1 MPELRDA
8 YRIQGSLFCYADLG
22 PGMRP
27 RTLFFITML
36 TVCHLILR
44 GQTLTNGALPA
55 AQEANRAGTTA
66 TNDPGQSGAGAEFSS
81 LPDDPGQEILPIA
94 KPEPAPPSG
103 VPVEWEA
110 ERQTR
115 VGNTWTL
122 TGGVVVHYRDYILR
136 ADKVVY
142 DQSTTELNADGHLQV
157 AGGPNDVL
165 IYADYG
171 DMRLN
176 MHTARFFNVHGS
188 QGVRRLGRTSVY
200 STTTPFFFTGRVVLE
215 TGEGNYQIIDGTM
228 TNCRLPKPDWQII
241 SRSIK
246 VESGQASTANALF
259 KFLNVPIFYFPYLRH
274 PIDETGRETG
284 FLIPVISTG
293 SSIRGYTFG
302 EQFYWVI
309 SRSMDMTAGTEYY
322 SKRGWAPNGDFR
334 YKGLGLDHLTVRW
347 NALVDRGIEL
357 PNPTVANPAKMTL
370 TNEGGVDINALG
382 RKDLSSSTRLAG
394 NIEYLSSYVYRLVF
408 NDDYWQAVSSE
419 VKSDMWLSNAHR
431 GFVSSVSLDR
441 FQTFAGTSG
450 TTVTDTASINAN
462 QARILHLPSLRF
474 DVLDRPLSASP
485 LYWGM
490 GSSLSYLTRSE
501 PHFHAR
507 NVGRFDFYP
516 HISLPLSAGG
526 WSVMAEGAL
535 RDTIY
540 SISQNPDL
548 KGTHFG
554 GTPFI
559 SHDALNRTD
568 FEASVDLRPP
578 ALERDFALTRWN
590 RELRHV
596 IEPEITYRY
605 VGGIGSQARHVL
617 LTDTTD
623 IATNTNEVGYSLTQR
638 FYLRPAGG
646 QTCASTDDK
655 TDPENCP
662 PQTHPREW
670 ASWQVAQE
678 FYVDSDFGGALIGGR
693 RNVFNST
700 LDLSGVAFLTGP
712 RNVSPVTSRLRFEA
726 IDNLRI
732 QWDLDYDTK
741 AGLFGADNMYAGYS
755 WGRTTVGVGHAM
767 LNAVDENGSAATTIK
782 SQQVQP
788 FFSIGKQSGKGFNMA
803 ANGGYDFT
811 HGQLQY
817 ASAQAVYNWNCCG
830 LTFGYR
836 RFDLGTVREETQ
848 YLYSFTLANFGALGD
863 IRRSSTAFRDPSLPP
878 AY

>member
-1 MPELRDA
+1 
-8 YRIQGSLFCYADLG
+8 
-22 PGMRP
+22 MRP
-27 RTLFFITML
+27 RTLVFITML

-44 GQTLTNGALPA
+44 GQALTNAALPA
-55 AQEANRAGTTA
+55 TQDANRAGTTA
-66 TNDPGQSGAGAEFSS
+66 TNGSGQSGAGAELSPS

-94 KPEPAPPSG
+94 QPEPIPPSG

-122 TGGVVVHYRDYILR
+122 TGGVVVHYRDYILH

-142 DQSTTELNADGHLQV
+142 DQSTTELDADGHLQV

-165 IYADYG
+165 LYADYG

-176 MHTARFFNVHGS
+176 MHTARYFSVHGS
-188 QGVRRLGRTSVY
+188 QGVRTLGRTSVY
-200 STTTPFFFTGRVVLE
+200 STTTPFFFAGRVVLE

-246 VESGQASTANALF
+246 VQDGKASTANALF
-259 KFLNVPIFYFPYLRH
+259 KFLNVPIFYLPYLRH
-274 PIDETGRETG
+274 PVDETGRESG

-309 SRSMDMTAGTEYY
+309 NRSMDMTVGTEYY

-334 YKGLGLDHLTVRW
+334 YKGSGLDHLTARW
-347 NALVDRGIEL
+347 NALIDRGIEL
-357 PNPTVANPAKMTL
+357 PITTGSTTMVL

-382 RKDLSSSTRLAG
+382 RKDLSSATRLAG
-394 NIEYLSSYVYRLVF
+394 KVEYLSSYVYRLVF

-419 VKSDMWLSNAHR
+419 VQSDVSLTNVHR
-431 GFVSSVSLDR
+431 GFVPSVSLDR

-474 DVLDRPLSASP
+474 DVLDRPLGVSQ

-490 GSSLSYLTRSE
+490 GSSLSYLTRSDPGE
-501 PHFHAR
+501 PTTPGSTTIGASFHAR
-507 NVGRFDFYP
+507 NAGRVDFYP
-516 HISLPLSAGG
+516 HLALPLAAGG
-526 WSVMAEGAL
+526 WNVMAEGAL
-535 RDTIY
+535 RETAY
-540 SISQNPDL
+540 TISQTPDL
-548 KGTHFG
+548 LGTNG
-554 GTPFI
+554 GVPTI

-578 ALERDFALTRWN
+578 AMERDFALIRWN
-590 RELRHV
+590 REMRHV

-605 VGGIGSQARHVL
+605 VGGIGSQAQRVL
-617 LTDTTD
+617 LMDTTD

-646 QTCASTDDK
+646 QSCASTDDK
-655 TDPENCP
+655 TASKDCQ
-662 PQTHPREW
+662 QTQPREW
-670 ASWQVAQE
+670 ASWQVAQK
-678 FYVDSDFGGALIGGR
+678 FYIDSSFGGALISDR
-693 RNVFNST
+693 RNVFDAT
-700 LDLSGVAFLTGP
+700 LDLSGAAFLTGP
-712 RNVSPVTSRLRFEA
+712 RNLSPVTSRLRFEA

-732 QWDLDYDTK
+732 QWDLDYDPK

-788 FFSIGKQSGKGFNMA
+788 FFSVGKQSGKGFNLA

-836 RFDLGTVREETQ
+836 RFDLGTIREETQ
-848 YLYSFTLANFGALGD
+848 YLYSFTLANFGSLGD
-863 IRRSSTAFRDPSLPP
+863 IRRSNTAFRDPTLPP

>member
-1 MPELRDA
+1 
-8 YRIQGSLFCYADLG
+8 
-22 PGMRP
+22 
-27 RTLFFITML
+27 
-36 TVCHLILR
+36 
-44 GQTLTNGALPA
+44 
-55 AQEANRAGTTA
+55 
-66 TNDPGQSGAGAEFSS
+66 
-81 LPDDPGQEILPIA
+81 
-94 KPEPAPPSG
+94 
-103 VPVEWEA
+103 
-110 ERQTR
+110 
-115 VGNTWTL
+115 
-122 TGGVVVHYRDYILR
+122 
-136 ADKVVY
+136 
-142 DQSTTELNADGHLQV
+142 
-157 AGGPNDVL
+157 
-165 IYADYG
+165 
-171 DMRLN
+171 MRLN
-176 MHTARFFNVHGS
+176 MHTARFFSVHGS
-188 QGVRRLGRTSVY
+188 QGVRRLGRTTVY

-246 VESGQASTANALF
+246 LENGEASTANALF
-259 KFLNVPIFYFPYLRH
+259 KFLNVPIFYLPYLRH
-274 PIDETGRETG
+274 PADETGRETG
-284 FLIPVISTG
+284 FLIPVVSTG

-309 SRSMDMTAGTEYY
+309 SRSMDMTVGTEYY

-334 YKGLGLDHLTVRW
+334 YKGAGLDHLTARW
-347 NALVDRGIEL
+347 NALLDRGIEL
-357 PNPTVANPAKMTL
+357 PNPTVANPAQMTL
-370 TNEGGVDINALG
+370 TNEGGVDISAQG

-419 VKSDMWLSNAHR
+419 VKSNVSLTSAHR
-431 GFVSSVSLDR
+431 GFVPSVALGR

-450 TTVTDTASINAN
+450 TTVTDTASVNAN

-501 PHFHAR
+501 PGEPISPAPPNCNSSCLGTSFHAR
-507 NVGRFDFYP
+507 NAGRIDFYP
-516 HISLPLSAGG
+516 HLALPLAAGG

-535 RDTIY
+535 RDTAY
-540 SISQNPDL
+540 TISQTPDL
-548 KGTHFG
+548 LGTNG
-554 GTPFI
+554 GVPTI
-559 SHDALNRTD
+559 NHDALNRTD
-568 FEASVDLRPP
+568 FEASFDLRPP
-578 ALERDFALTRWN
+578 ALERDFPLTRWN
-590 RELRHV
+590 RVMRHV

-605 VGGIGSQARHVL
+605 VGGIGSQAQRVL
-617 LTDTTD
+617 LMDTTD

-646 QTCASTDDK
+646 QPCASTDEKADAK
-655 TDPENCP
+655 NCAQ
-662 PQTHPREW
+662 QTQPREW
-670 ASWQVAQE
+670 ASWQVAQK
-678 FYVDSDFGGALIGGR
+678 YYIDSNFGGALIGGR
-693 RNVFNST
+693 RSVLDST

-712 RNVSPVTSRLRFEA
+712 RNLSPVTSRLRFEA
-726 IDNLRI
+726 INNLRV
-732 QWDLDYDTK
+732 QWDLDYDPK

-836 RFDLGTVREETQ
+836 RFDLGTIREETQ

-863 IRRSSTAFRDPSLPP
+863 IRRSSTAFRDASLPP